1 MEAEKDLKPASYVY
15 VARAWSTG
23 CEYQIKVGRSIDPDK
38 RIERLKKDIDHRT
51 KNPHKFPE
59 GIIDIELIAMWAGG
73 KETERLLRQLL
84 NAEFVHPENKKWN
97 CGEYLYLSKPYQFHK
112 NCEKDYD
119 DPYKECELN
128 NLLHDC
134 EKDYDDTYKEC
145 ELNKL
150 LHDELIDYLLC
161 LGFETPEMLKILA
174 VVWHRENNYSIPINL
189 QETAEWIDKMPT
201 NAFELIS
208 KGN

>member
-23 CEYQIKVGRSIDPDK
+23 CQYQIKVGRSIDPDK
-38 RIERLKKDIDHRT
+38 RIETLKKDIDHRT

-59 GIIDIELIAMWAGG
+59 GIYDIELIAMWAGG

-84 NAEFVHPENKKWN
+84 DAEFVHPKNKKWN
-97 CGEYLYLSKPYQFHK
+97 CGEYLYLSTPNESHK
-112 NCEKDYD
+112 NCEKNYD
-119 DPYKECELN
+119 DPYSECELN
-128 NLLHDC
+128 N
-134 EKDYDDTYKEC
+134 
-145 ELNKL
+145 L

-174 VVWHRENNYSIPINL
+174 VVWHRENNYSIPTNL
-189 QETAEWIDKMPT
+189 QQTAQSIDKMPT